1 MKRNYGVTT
10 YHGLLHHDTRN
21 GNKRFSVKYFTLV
34 PMSTV
39 ISTFPHRSMVS
50 SAHQGKKKDLQT
62 YNFKRICE
70 AFILYPV
77 PHTTR
82 MIEAA
87 QNSLPL
93 EGPGTR
99 LANPSVHSDLSISEG
114 KWRFY
119 IYHGRACYT

>member
-1 MKRNYGVTT
+1 
-10 YHGLLHHDTRN
+10 
-21 GNKRFSVKYFTLV
+21 
-34 PMSTV
+34 MSTV
-39 ISTFPHRSMVS
+39 ISTFPHRSMIS

-70 AFILYPV
+70 AFIVYPV

-119 IYHGRACYT
+119 IIMDEPATYEHVICKTRLNRAIVDY

>member
-1 MKRNYGVTT
+1 MVDIYQAASWRAHKLEIKHFHYNFVTF
-10 YHGLLHHDTRN
+10 R
-21 GNKRFSVKYFTLV
+21 
-34 PMSTV
+34 MSMV
-39 ISTFPHRSMVS
+39 IFTFPHRSTIYL
-50 SAHQGKKKDLQT
+50 AHQGKKKDLQT

-114 KWRFY
+114 KWHFY